1 MTIQHKEALAVG
13 REQSRA
19 VRRYLE
25 ALEQNRP
32 KRGRKRTTES
42 VERQL
47 RTVVESLKSA
57 EPLRRLNLLQKKR
70 DLEAELGHTE
80 EGVDIV
86 ALERDFVAAAA
97 AYGARKGISYASWR
111 EVGVDST
118 VLRRAGIARTRTL
131 K

>member
-1 MTIQHKEALAVG
+1 
-13 REQSRA
+13 
-19 VRRYLE
+19 
-25 ALEQNRP
+25 
-32 KRGRKRTTES
+32 
-42 VERQL
+42 
-47 RTVVESLKSA
+47 SA